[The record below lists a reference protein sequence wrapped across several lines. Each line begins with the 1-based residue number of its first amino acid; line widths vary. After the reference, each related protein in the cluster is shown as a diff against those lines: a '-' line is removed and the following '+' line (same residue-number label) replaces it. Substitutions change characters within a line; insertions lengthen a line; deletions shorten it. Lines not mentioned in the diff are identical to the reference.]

1 MKNVLNYKNYI
12 GTVEFSEEDKVF
24 FGKVIGITDSIS
36 FEGDTVESLIE
47 DFHAAVDEYLEFCRE
62 NRKEPQQQ
70 YKGSFNV
77 RIAPE
82 LHRRASLDAMAKN
95 MSLNSPWTKRLPLKK
110 LLRTHGSFFP
120 MPAKLKSL
128 LL

>member
-77 RIAPE
+77 RITPE

-95 MSLNSPWTKRLPLKK
+95 MSLNSYVEEAIAMHIQNDSAAL
-110 LLRTHGSFFP
+110 
-120 MPAKLKSL
+120 
-128 LL
+128 

>member
-47 DFHAAVDEYLEFCRE
+47 NFHAAVDEYLEFCRE

-82 LHRRASLDAMAKN
+82 LHRRASLDAMEKN
-95 MSLNSPWTKRLPLKK
+95 MSLNSYVEEAIAMHIQNDSTAL
-110 LLRTHGSFFP
+110 
-120 MPAKLKSL
+120 
-128 LL
+128 

>member
-36 FEGDTVESLIE
+36 FEGDTVDNLIE
-47 DFHAAVDEYLEFCRE
+47 DFHNAVDDYLEFCAE
-62 NRKEPQQQ
+62 NGKEPQQQ

-82 LHRRASLDAMAKN
+82 LHRKASLDAMAKN
-95 MSLNSPWTKRLPLKK
+95 ISLNSYVEEAIAMHIKQDSIAL
-110 LLRTHGSFFP
+110 
-120 MPAKLKSL
+120 
-128 LL
+128 

>member
-95 MSLNSPWTKRLPLKK
+95 MSLNSYVEEAIAMHIQNDSAAL
-110 LLRTHGSFFP
+110 
-120 MPAKLKSL
+120 
-128 LL
+128 

>member
-36 FEGDTVESLIE
+36 FEGDTVDNLIE
-47 DFHAAVDEYLEFCRE
+47 DFHDAVDDYLEFCAE
-62 NRKEPQQQ
+62 NGKEPQQQ

-82 LHRRASLDAMAKN
+82 LHRKASLDAMKKN
-95 MSLNSPWTKRLPLKK
+95 MSLNIYVEESIAMHIKQDSIAL
-110 LLRTHGSFFP
+110 
-120 MPAKLKSL
+120 
-128 LL
+128 

>member
-1 MKNVLNYKNYI
+1 MKNVLNYKGYI
-12 GTVEFSEEDKVF
+12 GSVEFSEEDKVF

-47 DFHAAVDEYLEFCRE
+47 DFHDAIDEYLEFCAE
-62 NRKEPQQQ
+62 NGKEPQQQ

-82 LHRRASLDAMAKN
+82 LHRKASLDAMAKN
-95 MSLNSPWTKRLPLKK
+95 MSLNSYVEEAIALQVKHNAVAL
-110 LLRTHGSFFP
+110 
-120 MPAKLKSL
+120 
-128 LL
+128 

>member
-1 MKNVLNYKNYI
+1 MKNVLNYRNYI
-12 GTVEFSEEDKVF
+12 GTVEFSEEDKVL
-24 FGKVIGITDSIS
+24 FGKVTGITDSIS

-62 NRKEPQQQ
+62 NQKEPQQQ

-95 MSLNSPWTKRLPLKK
+95 MSLNSYVEEAIAMHIQNDSAAL
-110 LLRTHGSFFP
+110 
-120 MPAKLKSL
+120 
-128 LL
+128 